1 MAFILR
7 ALAHPVTFL
16 LQPGTTVTLGRGDT
30 VECRVPDAAV
40 SRQHAKLVVRETHVE
55 VEDLQSTAGTWTSGM
70 RRTRHALY
78 VGQVISF
85 GTVSFR
91 LERAPDADEPPDDD
105 LSDDRTTTGGAPAAV
120 APASVTVD
128 AVVSEESRRLGH
140 LLDVAIAL
148 TREGSTG
155 ILLPKIL
162 EGSFALF
169 NADRCTILL
178 MNAEGELIPAISRD
192 KRGAEAPASVPRSI
206 ASRVVAERTAIR
218 ADDAGVDD
226 RFGGGMSIVMQ
237 QVRSVMVA
245 PLLAS
250 DGRVL
255 GLLYVDNFFRTHS
268 FTEADLFLLRA
279 FAGIA
284 AAAIENG
291 HLAENVR
298 RQAVARSN
306 LERFFTPKL
315 AAHIADSPEASRLGG
330 DRRQVVVLFSDIRGF
345 TTMSEHL
352 APDALAAWLSE
363 YFTEMVECVFR
374 HGGTLD
380 KFIGDA
386 IMAQW
391 GAPLRGDDD
400 ADRAMLAA
408 LDMRTA
414 LERLNTRWTAVGR
427 PNAKI
432 GIGIS
437 CGEAFAGNIGSERRL
452 EFTVIGDTVNVASR
466 LCSVAG
472 PGDILVS
479 DAFRLAL
486 HAPPAMS
493 ALPPMMLKGKNA
505 AVDVFRVDG

>member
-1 MAFILR
+1 MAFNLR
-7 ALAHPVTFL
+7 AIAHPFTFRL
-16 LQPGTTVTLGRGDT
+16 EPGTSVTLGRADT
-30 VECRVPDAAV
+30 VECVVPDATI
-40 SRQHAKLVVRETHVE
+40 SRQHARLVVHDSHVE
-55 VEDLQSTAGTWTSGM
+55 LEDLKSSAGTWKEGA
-70 RRTRHALY
+70 REARHLLR
-78 VGQVISF
+78 VGETIYF
-85 GTVSFR
+85 GAMAFR
-91 LERAPDADEPPDDD
+91 LERAAEAAPPTPGATSPWGTAAGSPGAAAEPP
-105 LSDDRTTTGGAPAAV
+105 
-120 APASVTVD
+120 TVETS
-128 AVVSEESRRLGH
+128 VVSEDSRRLGH
-140 LLDVAIAL
+140 LLEVAIAL
-148 TREGSTG
+148 TREGTTG

-162 EGSFALF
+162 EFSFALF

-178 MNAEGELIPAISRD
+178 TNAEGELTPAISRD
-192 KRGAEAPASVPRSI
+192 KRGAEAPASIPRSI
-206 ASRVVAERTAIR
+206 ASKVVAERTAMR
-218 ADDAGVDD
+218 ADDAGRDD
-226 RFGGGMSIVMQ
+226 RFVGGMSIMIQ

-268 FTEADLFLLRA
+268 FTEPDLSLLRA

-291 HLAENVR
+291 QLAENVR
-298 RQAVARSN
+298 RQAVTRSN
-306 LERFFTPKL
+306 FERFFTPQL
-315 AAHIADSPEASRLGG
+315 AARIADSPEASRLGG
-330 DRRQVVVLFSDIRGF
+330 DRRPVAVLFSDIRGF
-345 TTMSEHL
+345 TTLSENL

-408 LDMRTA
+408 LDMRRA
-414 LERLNTRWTAVGR
+414 LQRLNTRWSTVGR
-427 PNAKI
+427 PNAQI

-437 CGEAFAGNIGSERRL
+437 YGEAFAGNIGSERRL

-472 PGDILVS
+472 PGEILIS
-479 DAFRLAL
+479 DVFRGAL
-486 HAPPAMS
+486 REPPPMS